1 MYTVKEVAARLGMS
15 EHTIRFYTDKG
26 LIPSVRRGKNNVRLF
41 DEEAVNWLTGVR
53 YLKESGLPLDEVRR
67 YVELCLE
74 GDATIS
80 ARHEIIVRQREQARL
95 QLEEARKKLEF
106 LERKAAIYEETIQKN
121 LPDSLN
127 PALWAAANVG

>member
-1 MYTVKEVAARLGMS
+1 MYTVKEVAARVGMS

-26 LIPSVRRGKNNVRLF
+26 LIPAVRRGKNNVRLF

-53 YLKESGLPLDEVRR
+53 YLKESGLPLDAVRR

-74 GDATIS
+74 GDATIP
-80 ARHEIIVRQREQARL
+80 ARHEIIVRPREQARL
-95 QLEEARKKLEF
+95 QLEEARKKLAF
-106 LERKAAIYEETIQKN
+106 LERKAAIYEETMQKN

-127 PALWAAANVG
+127 PALWAVASAG